1 MYRSKCTALRDYAGL
16 RDAGIK
22 NIYKL
27 GKASLKNST
36 CLYCGLRKS
45 NTIR

>member
-27 GKASLKNST
+27 GRFIKKIPRAFT
-36 CLYCGLRKS
+36 AG
-45 NTIR
+45 